1 MPLGHP
7 GQLLTMPTVQP
18 RSLLRLATTVS
29 LLDIA
34 HAMAQDADVRAG
46 IGLGRS
52 PCHRSPSVLWRLAC
66 ELAPSPH
73 LPLPPG
79 HRDLADVALRWRAAD
94 SQASPSIQDY
104 VGPLY
109 DARLRLVPSFATASA
124 LQLRMA
130 AMDDLRPPSCCSTT
144 ECLGFLF
151 HLAPICCT
159 ASSLSSFSLSSLLT
173 RDRQR

>member
-1 MPLGHP
+1 MSPLD
-7 GQLLTMPTVQP
+7 L
-18 RSLLRLATTVS
+18 
-29 LLDIA
+29 A

-46 IGLGRS
+46 TGLGRHLAIVRP
-52 PCHRSPSVLWRLAC
+52 PCSGSLLVSLPHRPISRCLLGIGTWQMRLFAGRQ
-66 ELAPSPH
+66 PITGIPFH
-73 LPLPPG
+73 P
-79 HRDLADVALRWRAAD
+79 RLRW
-94 SQASPSIQDY
+94 PSIY
-104 VGPLY
+104 G
-109 DARLRLVPSFATASA
+109 AGLRLVPSFAAASA